1 MGRERMG
8 ERVES
13 GALRWRENVV
23 DSQHQQRHGLGTLP
37 TNRFGYFSM
46 QGEGRRPFNLMVDN
60 W

>member
-23 DSQHQQRHGLGTLP
+23 DSQGWKHFLGSLKLYVETGTGQP
-37 TNRFGYFSM
+37 
-46 QGEGRRPFNLMVDN
+46 